1 MLKVS
6 AEEEVDDIEVGKSGV
21 SLVVAAIRN
30 NGMKEGS
37 DCSGVGG
44 GCGDNARVVD
54 SVSTDSSTDAASDFI
69 VDFIV
74 RLFGFR
80 VVIRYI
86 FGTVSRAITTEDGCD
101 GGGVDKARYFGF
113 VHTTPFRRVGIAI
126 GAAIIQRG
134 AIRVKI

>member
-1 MLKVS
+1 
-6 AEEEVDDIEVGKSGV
+6 
-21 SLVVAAIRN
+21 
-30 NGMKEGS
+30 MKEGS
-37 DCSGVGG
+37 DCSSIGG
-44 GCGDNARVVD
+44 GCSDNARVVD
-54 SVSTDSSTDAASDFI
+54 SVSTDGTADEASDFI
-69 VDFIV
+69 VGFV
-74 RLFGFR
+74 VLFFGLR

-101 GGGVDKARYFGF
+101 GGGVDEARDFCA